1 MNKLSDLKIKAV
13 YDTDDDV
20 RKFYNEVLSCAS
32 EYKRASAYFSDG
44 FYLYIEKGL
53 TNLLKGGGR
62 MKLIL
67 STEIDNQSLEAIKL
81 GYQLKENKTSFINK
95 CIKNSVFDF
104 RKVKEEMS
112 IISYLIAIDR
122 LDIRFVFKQTGLYH
136 DKYALIKDDEGNV
149 LLLSGSNNETIA
161 SVATNHESFETTLNW
176 GNPSQ
181 HEIEKIVTRDDQF
194 NKTWNNEISSL
205 IVLPMTEVIKEEL
218 IDEINYDKIS
228 HIIPDFDFIRLS
240 IDEENKIRLQ
250 TNVDLDKITKEYRYQ
265 SLVKYFVESISGTCI
280 KLRSLYQVND
290 IVAIKKAVEQIAEKI
305 NAKLVLTESFNVFIE
320 KYYLDLKELA
330 VVGKNIKDK
339 SVLAEDK
346 EFLKFCEKVQSL
358 LKRPLKPAQLQAAY
372 HICKLRRSM
381 NFSVPGSGKT
391 SSILGAFE
399 YLNSLDI
406 SNPNHIDRILVL
418 GPLNCFKAWKEE
430 FAIVSKRY
438 NTNDSSQIIDI
449 KEVGDFA
456 ARNVL
461 LKYDFPKASIV
472 LINFDTVNGLAD
484 TLSKVVDERTMV
496 VFDEIHRIKNYES
509 EKLPSCIKIIDK
521 TKVRV
526 ALTGTPLPNGY
537 KDLFSM
543 FTLLYGNF
551 AKTYFGMFLDELDKA
566 DKAFEESGVESQ
578 QINDKIF
585 PFFVRVT
592 KDDLNVPK
600 ANEDNLIYVETSQ
613 KEKDIY
619 SSIIGSSSNS
629 FGKTIRLIEVGCL
642 PERAQLDVPLSE
654 YDKNDFIY
662 GDDVPEEEFVKEPIV
677 NTSKLKELVKL
688 VKNTEGKIVIWC
700 IFTSTIEKVNRL
712 LTEEG
717 FRVAKIY
724 GVTSQEERSNIIDE
738 FNNGTTIDIIVTNP
752 HTLAESVSLHKS
764 CHKAIYLELN
774 YNLAQYLQSRDR
786 IHRLGLLPNQETDY
800 YIFINKYSDDL
811 EASIDYAVY
820 KRLVKKEKRM
830 KNAIDRGALLYND
843 EFDPR
848 ELDDLIADITKRI
861 NNK

>member
-1 MNKLSDLKIKAV
+1 MTKLSDLKIKAV

-20 RKFYNEVLSCAS
+20 KNFYNEVLSCAS

-53 TNLLKGGGR
+53 TNLLKSGGK

-67 STEIDNQSLEAIKL
+67 STEIDNQSLEAIKR
-81 GYQLKENKTSFINK
+81 GYELKENKTAFINK
-95 CIKNSVFDF
+95 CIKESVFDF
-104 RKVKEEMS
+104 EKVKDEMS

-122 LDIRFVFKQTGLYH
+122 LDIKFVFKQAGLYH
-136 DKYALIKDDEGNV
+136 DKYALITDDAGNV

-161 SVATNHESFETTLNW
+161 SVASNHESFETTLNW

-181 HEIEKIVTRDDQF
+181 HEIEKIALRDEQF
-194 NKTWNNEISSL
+194 TKTWNNEVASL

-218 IDEINYDKIS
+218 IDEINYDKIA

-250 TNVDLDKITKEYRYQ
+250 TNVKLDKITREYRYQ
-265 SLVKYFVESISGTCI
+265 NLIKYFVESTSGTCI
-280 KLRSLYQVND
+280 KLKSLYQVND
-290 IVAIKKAVEQIAEKI
+290 IVAIKDAVEQIAAKL
-305 NAKLVLTESFNVFIE
+305 NAKLVLTDSFNVFIE
-320 KYYLDLKELA
+320 KYYLDLKHLA
-330 VVGKNIKDK
+330 IVGNNIKDK
-339 SVLAEDK
+339 SILAEDS
-346 EFLKFCEKVQSL
+346 EFFKFCSKVQSL
-358 LKRPLKPAQLQAAY
+358 LKRPLKPAQLQAAF

-391 SSILGAFE
+391 SSILGAYE
-399 YLNSLDI
+399 YLNSLDK
-406 SNPNHIDRILVL
+406 SDPNHIDRILVL

-430 FAIVSKRY
+430 FEVVSKRY
-438 NTNDSSQIIDI
+438 DSNDPSQIIDI

-456 ARNVL
+456 AKNTL
-461 LKYDFPKASIV
+461 LRYDFPKANIV
-472 LINFDTVNGLAD
+472 LINFDIVNGLSD

-521 TKVRV
+521 TKIRV

-537 KDLFSM
+537 KDLFAM
-543 FTLLYGNF
+543 FTLLYGDF
-551 AKTYFGMFLDELDKA
+551 AKTYFGMYLDELDRA
-566 DKAFEESGVESQ
+566 DKDFEESGIESQ
-578 QINDKIF
+578 QINDKIY

-592 KDDLNVPK
+592 KDDLNIPK
-600 ANEDNLIYVETSQ
+600 ANEDHLIYVDTDQ
-613 KEKDIY
+613 NEKDVY
-619 SSIIGSSSNS
+619 ESILNSSSNS

-642 PERAQLDVPLSE
+642 PERAQLDVALVES
-654 YDKNDFIY
+654 DKNDFVY
-662 GDDVPEEEFVKEPIV
+662 GDDLPEDDFVTEPII
-677 NTSKLKELVKL
+677 NTSKLKTLVDM
-688 VKNTEGKIVIWC
+688 VKATKGKIVIWC
-700 IFTSTIEKVNRL
+700 IFTSTIEKVYRL

-717 FRVAKIY
+717 YRVAKIY
-724 GVTSQEERSNIIDE
+724 GITSQEERSNIIDE
-738 FNNGTTIDIIVTNP
+738 FNHGSEIDIIVTNP

-764 CHKAIYLELN
+764 CHKAIYVELN

-786 IHRLGLLPNQETDY
+786 IHRLGLPQEQETDY
-800 YIFINKYSDDL
+800 YILINKYSDDI

-820 KRLVKKEKRM
+820 KRLIKKEKRM

-843 EFDPR
+843 QFDPR
-848 ELDDLIADITKRI
+848 ELDDMIADITKRI
-861 NNK
+861 HKK